1 MRRAYSFTNGAAA
14 GWRPRPAGNNFDLVG
29 TTRSRKPRDI
39 AMKLRAAIL
48 VVWCLWPPLMAG
60 AAEHLVETISSRGF
74 QAIQVASQELERHN
88 LHVADYRITVWHEGA
103 SVFVLFGDP
112 NADPG
117 QRGCCS

>member
-1 MRRAYSFTNGAAA
+1 
-14 GWRPRPAGNNFDLVG
+14 
-29 TTRSRKPRDI
+29 
-39 AMKLRAAIL
+39 MKLRAAIL

-117 QRGCCS
+117 QRGCCSDNKLVGFEVELRRNDLTLVRSHFSR